1 MTTRFFAT
9 LAAALAVGSAT
20 GTNDTVAVRNFRH
33 AGAFPLPAPVMI
45 DTVDVN
51 SHSYSVKSILDSPL
65 NFDAALA
72 GATEFTGEI
81 LPGSDKTPAIH
92 LLAFDFTNRGYTEP
106 TISIEGIADY
116 KAFIDGAPMT
126 PGAQKLKP
134 ATHKVVIKYLSSPG
148 AADTAKV
155 SVIAPAGAIELSVS
169 DKMYTLDHVLHGRR
183 IYSTEISPDGKYL
196 ITIYSTGRPGGATD
210 WEWVV
215 TAFDGKPVA
224 RSAESLAWMPEG
236 SRYYRTAATPQGR
249 AIIATDAAT
258 GAQTVVAKGL
268 PDGYFT
274 IAPDERYLVFNVTA
288 KGPQE
293 NPDVYRILEP
303 EDRQPGWRNRNSLA
317 LYDIATGFMR
327 PLTFG
332 HHNANLLDISDDGSK
347 LLVRSSRSRLTKRPT
362 TVFTIAVLNLA
373 DMSLDTIVADDG
385 FIGGAIFSPD
395 ASKILLSGT
404 PESLGGIG
412 RNVPEG
418 RIPSMIDTQLFL
430 FDTASRKFTPLTR
443 DFNPNVGAFQWSRA
457 DGKVYFTAENRDEIS
472 LFRLN
477 TTDGKIEQ
485 LPAGQ
490 DIVKN
495 ISLPLAGVNAA
506 FASQGMA
513 NPDRLYTLNTK
524 TLRTN
529 LLDEPLAADLAD
541 VKLGKVAPWNFL
553 NSRGDS
559 IYGRFYLPPHFD
571 PTKKYPLIVNYYGG
585 CSPTSR
591 NFESRYPHHAYA
603 AQGYVVYVVEPSGA
617 TGFGQEFSSRHVNT
631 AGEGVAQ
638 DIIEGTRRFCEE
650 HPYVDSAKIGCIGA
664 SYGGFM
670 TQYLQTVTDM
680 FAAAISHA
688 GISDHTSYW
697 GEGYW
702 GYSYSEVSMAES
714 YPWSHPDLYVK
725 QSPLFRADKIHTP
738 LLFLHGDADNNVPV
752 GESIQMF
759 TALKL
764 LDRPTAFVA
773 VKDQDHHIMDYDK
786 RIRWQD
792 TIFAWFAKYL
802 KDQPEWWDSMYPEV
816 SL

>member
-1 MTTRFFAT
+1 MTVC
-9 LAAALAVGSAT
+9 AASA
-20 GTNDTVAVRNFRH
+20 GTDTIAVRSFRH

-51 SHSYSVKSILDSPL
+51 SRPYSAKSILESPL

-72 GATEFTGEI
+72 GAADFTGSV
-81 LPGSDKTPAIH
+81 LPGSDQAPAIH
-92 LLAFDFTNRGYTEP
+92 LLAFDFTNRGYAEP

-116 KAFIDGAPMT
+116 KAYIDGTPLA

-148 AADTAKV
+148 ASDTAKV
-155 SVIAPAGAIELSVS
+155 SVISPAGAIEMSGS
-169 DKMYTLDHVLHGRR
+169 EKIYTLDNVLHGRR

-236 SRYYRTAATPQGR
+236 SRYYRTASTPQGR

-268 PDGYFT
+268 PEGYFT

-385 FIGGAIFSPD
+385 FIGGAVFSPD
-395 ASKILLSGT
+395 ASRILLSGT
-404 PESLGGIG
+404 PESLDGIG
-412 RNVPEG
+412 KNVPEG
-418 RIPSMIDTQLFL
+418 RIPSMVDNQLFM
-430 FDTASRKFTPLTR
+430 FDTASRKFTPLTL
-443 DFNPNVGAFQWSRA
+443 DFNPSVGAFQWSRA

-477 TTDGKIEQ
+477 PSDGKIEQ
-485 LPAGQ
+485 LPLGQ
-490 DIVKN
+490 DIIKN
-495 ISLPLAGVNAA
+495 ISLPLAGTNAA

-553 NSRGDS
+553 NSRSDS
-559 IYGRFYLPPHFD
+559 IYGRFYLPPDFD
-571 PTKKYPLIVNYYGG
+571 PAKKYPLIVNYYGG

-650 HPYVDSAKIGCIGA
+650 HPYVDSTKIGCIGA

-714 YPWSHPDLYVK
+714 YPWSNPDLYVR

-764 LDRPTAFVA
+764 LDRPTAFVT